1 MLTIKG
7 SRFRHDGDG
16 RKLADAELEVWTHE
30 RSTDMLRVSSTLITF
45 KAKSIYDK
53 KCGNNET
60 IKDTFIANNNWV
72 VKFMSRNNLS
82 QRRKSAIAQKDW
94 SHLTGKLAGYVMHVR
109 GLTVKGNYLPYAVI
123 GMNQTAV

>member
-109 GLTVKGNYLPYAVI
+109 GLTVKGNYLPYTVI